1 MIVAAAGVE
10 GNCGSV
16 AFEVAVETGDVE
28 AGDVGCGGV
37 GCGGVGLGLSATG
50 VDCVGLAAGGGSF
63 GGGSAEEGVVI
74 GDDVSI
80 AAGVVITAA

>member
-28 AGDVGCGGV
+28 ASGVGFGGV
-37 GCGGVGLGLSATG
+37 GCGDVGFGLSATG
-50 VDCVGLAAGGGSF
+50 GDCVVLAAGGGAF
-63 GGGSAEEGVVI
+63 GAGSAEEGVVI

-80 AAGVVITAA
+80 AAGVVITAG